1 MIIPQPKKYEE
12 NGILNIM
19 PAISLDEELAS
30 ARKAFDRVCYKVF
43 GLHFKHGEDGIYVK
57 FNAALND
64 EEYEIDGNT
73 VYAKTLQGASYGLAT
88 LIQLLERNSDGY
100 ILKNTKIKD
109 APDNDFRCFMIDL
122 GRQFHEFETL
132 LTYVDLCYVNK
143 VKYFQIHFTDNL
155 LWTLPLDCFPNV
167 ATKGKSYTK
176 AEISY
181 LVEYAKEAEVELIPE
196 YEGIGHSEFLNSVYP
211 ERFGNE
217 YDVEKESDGL
227 VLNAEH
233 TFKDNIMCIGRPN
246 IFEDIKAML
255 SEIAEMFKY
264 SKYIHIGC
272 DEAKHEDWLCCKHC
286 RAYMEKN
293 GFKSTLAM
301 YSHFTKKIIDICFDL
316 GKTPIVWEGFPKEG
330 SEDISRDT
338 IVVSWE
344 NFYQTTNELLDGGF
358 KIINAAWKPLY
369 IVPSTVS
376 FSDGESFDWTIA
388 GYDWN
393 LYKWDNWA
401 KFSKA
406 YGGMEIEPD
415 ENVVGGMLCT
425 WSCTYEEEIKRVV
438 KDLPALADRTWNT
451 KDYIKTNDF
460 DNAVQGMI
468 EIENKLI

>member
-43 GLHFKHGEDGIYVK
+43 GLHFKHGEGGIYVK

-109 APDNDFRCFMIDL
+109 EPDNDFRCFMIDL

-155 LWTLPLDCFPNV
+155 LWTLPLDCFPKA

-217 YDVEKESDGL
+217 YDEVNVERDTKVINGES
-227 VLNAEH
+227 A
-233 TFKDNIMCIGRPN
+233 FKDNIMCIGRPH
-246 IFEDIKAML
+246 IFEDIRAML

-272 DEAKHEDWLCCKHC
+272 DEAKHEDWLRCKHC

-293 GFKSTLAM
+293 GFASTLAM

-344 NFYQTTNELLDGGF
+344 NYYQTTEELLEGGF
-358 KIINAAWKPLY
+358 KIINASWKPMY
-369 IVPSTVS
+369 IVPFRKYAKEKFEWSVT
-376 FSDGESFDWTIA
+376 GK
-388 GYDWN
+388 DWN
-393 LYKWDNWA
+393 LFKWGNWA
-401 KFSKA
+401 EFSKA
-406 YGGMEIEPD
+406 YNGKEIEPTD
-415 ENVVGGMLCT
+415 DVLGGMLCA
-425 WSCTYEEEIKRVV
+425 WECHYEEEIERVV
-438 KDLPALADRTWNT
+438 ENIPALSDRTWNT
-451 KDYIKTNDF
+451 SDYIPSDKFEDAVKTLL
-460 DNAVQGMI
+460 
-468 EIENKLI
+468 EIEKKLI